1 MYMVLDLYEAKTI
14 RNFILLIRQTTMKN
28 QCIFKYLI
36 SSALIVFA
44 GGCAIVPPEVKD
56 FDPDNEVVAIET
68 PHTSVLSCLGD
79 MIDKGSHSPVF
90 LNVHKMRDE
99 TVPDDF
105 RVRGLTGG
113 GMWLATTAI
122 TRLNTKKVVAV
133 LARYSDPKRLPGN
146 VTKVDFRGAFTQYDR
161 LGLSSD
167 ESVRAAFGKFG
178 FNLGGSKTYELVTG
192 DFTTSINGRVLNATA
207 IGIIV
212 LNNSRNG
219 ALFWNDG
226 DESVSVSLRGRV
238 REGRQN
244 AQRHIIE
251 AATVLHVAS
260 YFDLDYKK
268 CFQNDDRY
276 ELSFGNDEVA
286 NKAKD
291 SRSTHGRSTQGRTPQ
306 NPYSVSQQSLIK
318 DLCRQGCAEY
328 VVQPGD
334 QLSDIIARNYQD
346 PYQDVLPMIFAANP
360 SLTDPDKIDAG
371 LKLTLPQVQ

>member
-1 MYMVLDLYEAKTI
+1 
-14 RNFILLIRQTTMKN
+14 MKN
-28 QCIFKYLI
+28 KFIFKYLI
-36 SSALIVFA
+36 SSALVVFSS
-44 GGCAIVPPEVKD
+44 GCAIIAPQVKD
-56 FDPDNEVVAIET
+56 FDPENEVVAIET
-68 PHTSVLSCLGD
+68 PHTSVLSCLGT
-79 MIDKGSHSPVF
+79 MIDEGSHSPVF

-99 TVPDDF
+99 TVPEDF

-122 TRLNTKKVVAV
+122 TRLNTEKVVAV
-133 LARYSDPKRLPGN
+133 LARYSDPKRLPNN

-178 FNLGGSKTYELVTG
+178 FNLGGSQTYELVTG
-192 DFTTSINGRVLNATA
+192 DFTTSINGRVLNSTA
-207 IGIIV
+207 IDIVV

-226 DESVSVSLRGRV
+226 DESVSISLRDRV

-260 YFDLDYKK
+260 YFDIDYKK
-268 CFQNDDRY
+268 CFQNDERY
-276 ELSFGNDEVA
+276 EVSFGDDDS
-286 NKAKD
+286 AKD
-291 SRSTHGRSTQGRTPQ
+291 DQSAPGKVSEGSYDAPQ
-306 NPYSVSQQSLIK
+306 TSLIK

-334 QLSDIIARNYQD
+334 QLSDIIAKNYQD
-346 PYQDVLPMIFAANP
+346 AYQDVLPVIFAANP
-360 SLTDPDKIDAG
+360 SLTDPDKIDVG
-371 LKLTLPQVQ
+371 LKLKLPQVQ